1 MIFYILEDHPM
12 IVEGIQSV
20 VSSVYPEVKFVAESN
35 LENAMSNLNWVN
47 YDLAIVDLNISGKR
61 SFGFLEEATKRH
73 KQSKHLIFTSSIRK
87 DYFEQA
93 FAFPIDGYLV
103 KESMP
108 EDLIYA
114 IGTVLKGRKFIDP
127 IFLDIQQSKEQKIEK
142 LTERER
148 EVLRLIGKGDSNQDI
163 ADNMYISVN
172 TVKKYVAS
180 IMQKMEFNNRT
191 EAALFCQQNYV

>member
-1 MIFYILEDHPM
+1 MVFYILEDHPM
-12 IVEGIQSV
+12 VIEGIQSV
-20 VSSVYPEVKFVAESN
+20 VSSVYPDVKFISESN
-35 LENAMSNLNWVN
+35 LENAIKTLDWIS

-61 SFGFLEEATKRH
+61 SFEFLDKATKKH
-73 KQSKHLIFTSSIRK
+73 KNSKHLIFTSSIRK

-93 FAFPIDGYLV
+93 FKFKIDGYLV

-127 IFLDIQQSKEQKIEK
+127 IFIDIQQTKERKIEK

-148 EVLRLIGKGDSNQDI
+148 EVLRLVGKGDSNQEI
-163 ADNMYISVN
+163 ADIMFISVN

-180 IMQKMEFNNRT
+180 IMQKMDFNNRT